1 MIFAYA
7 RISTHGQNLEG
18 QIDELKKSGYDEIFI
33 DKASG
38 AKTNRPELEK
48 LQDRVRQGDTV
59 KIYRLDRLERSLPH
73 LISLVET
80 FKEKGVDLV
89 SLCDHINTQT
99 ASGKLMFHMFS
110 AMADFERNLLVERTQ
125 VGLKAARARGRMGG
139 RPKGLAPEAIN
150 KAQIALSLY
159 DAGEMSVMD
168 IMKRLG
174 IGSKSTFYKYI
185 RFAKSN
191 QKEEQGALL
200 NKGKRA
206 VV

>member
-1 MIFAYA
+1 M
-7 RISTHGQNLEG
+7 
-18 QIDELKKSGYDEIFI
+18 
-33 DKASG
+33 
-38 AKTNRPELEK
+38 
-48 LQDRVRQGDTV
+48 
-59 KIYRLDRLERSLPH
+59 
-73 LISLVET
+73 
-80 FKEKGVDLV
+80 V

-168 IMKRLG
+168 IMKRLS

-191 QKEEQGALL
+191 QKEEQGALF
-200 NKGKRA
+200 NKRKRA

>member
-48 LQDRVRQGDTV
+48 LQDRVRQGDTI
-59 KIYRLDRLERSLPH
+59 KIYRLDRLGRSLPH

-89 SLCDHINTQT
+89 SL
-99 ASGKLMFHMFS
+99 
-110 AMADFERNLLVERTQ
+110 
-125 VGLKAARARGRMGG
+125 
-139 RPKGLAPEAIN
+139 
-150 KAQIALSLY
+150 
-159 DAGEMSVMD
+159 
-168 IMKRLG
+168 
-174 IGSKSTFYKYI
+174 
-185 RFAKSN
+185 
-191 QKEEQGALL
+191 
-200 NKGKRA
+200 
-206 VV
+206 